1 MGRQSSGTQ
10 IDACDERFRLS
21 RIGDVPSL
29 QMASDHLIA
38 DGQAPSTETAHR
50 FYLANGYVEDG
61 LLAGKFGTGTSYPM
75 SKALMAV
82 KNP

>member
-1 MGRQSSGTQ
+1 
-10 IDACDERFRLS
+10 
-21 RIGDVPSL
+21 
-29 QMASDHLIA
+29 MASDHLIA
-38 DGQAPSTETAHR
+38 DGQAPSTSTETAHR

-61 LLAGKFGTGTSYPM
+61 LLAGKFGTGASYPM